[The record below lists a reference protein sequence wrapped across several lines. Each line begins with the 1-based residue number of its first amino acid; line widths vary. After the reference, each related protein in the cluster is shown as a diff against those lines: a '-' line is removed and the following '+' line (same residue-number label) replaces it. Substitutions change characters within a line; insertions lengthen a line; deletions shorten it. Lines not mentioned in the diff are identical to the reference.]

1 LQEQARKQ
9 LPEQGRAA
17 VPLDP
22 LVQAV
27 PTTKPDQLLAQ
38 ARRDP
43 AALAK
48 LRQEWTAD
56 ALQHDLSAATQSPV
70 YQEQF
75 RKFYEKLQTDSPK
88 SIPYTFDQ
96 YQQLKQIRPEGPVAF
111 GKAVEKMK
119 PSAHGSAEEQLKEDF
134 ETAKKHELFQEW
146 WSTNSLAKV
155 IRQHLELN
163 ASGSDA
169 LHLERIIPALMR
181 IPMDLGTALLLSFFI
196 CIDFPALR
204 RAARL
209 LRDTWL
215 RDAYDEMA
223 PALSSLGQLTGRAL
237 HAQGLI
243 ALCNAIMMF
252 IALTILGVE
261 HPVLLSAAVFV
272 FCLVPTLGTVIAWVL
287 IAAVALI
294 QPGGGVGLALKV
306 SGAVVI
312 VVLLETFV
320 FSPRILGRMM
330 ELHPVLIMAIL
341 PLAQYFF
348 GIWGLI
354 LATPVAVYVI
364 HVLILGKGLPG
375 IDTEPRSMPP
385 ITR

>member
-1 LQEQARKQ
+1 VEKIKPSAQGSGDAQLRADFEAAKQQELFQQ
-9 LPEQGRAA
+9 WWS
-17 VPLDP
+17 
-22 LVQAV
+22 
-27 PTTKPDQLLAQ
+27 TSS
-38 ARRDP
+38 
-43 AALAK
+43 LAK
-48 LRQEWTAD
+48 L
-56 ALQHDLSAATQSPV
+56 V
-70 YQEQF
+70 
-75 RKFYEKLQTDSPK
+75 
-88 SIPYTFDQ
+88 
-96 YQQLKQIRPEGPVAF
+96 
-111 GKAVEKMK
+111 
-119 PSAHGSAEEQLKEDF
+119 
-134 ETAKKHELFQEW
+134 
-146 WSTNSLAKV
+146 
-155 IRQHLELN
+155 RQHLESTG
-163 ASGSDA
+163 SGAGSSQIE
-169 LHLERIIPALMR
+169 HIITTLMR
-181 IPMDLGTALLLSFFI
+181 IPLDLGTALLLSFFI

-204 RAARL
+204 RAAPL

-215 RDAYDEMA
+215 RDGYDEMA

-252 IALTILGVE
+252 LALTFLGVE

-272 FCLVPTLGTVIAWVL
+272 LCLVPTLGTIIAWVL

-294 QPGGGVGLALKV
+294 QPGGGFLLALKV
-306 SGAVVI
+306 SGAVAM

-348 GIWGLI
+348 GVWGLI

-375 IDTEPRSMPP
+375 IDARPEDMVAAPATPHAVATAVLEPAQNK
-385 ITR
+385 